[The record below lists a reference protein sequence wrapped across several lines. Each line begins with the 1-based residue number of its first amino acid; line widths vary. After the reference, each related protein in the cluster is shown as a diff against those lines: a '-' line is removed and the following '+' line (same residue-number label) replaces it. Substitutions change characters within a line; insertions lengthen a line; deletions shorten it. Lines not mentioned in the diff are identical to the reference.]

1 MEIDEFGNILV
12 FAVIFF
18 FLVVLLVLVSI
29 ALQQKD
35 VIKYEI
41 DGTNITC
48 TRGEYYNCGYDLWG
62 CSDGKER
69 ECVGNVIVTKRG
81 GK

>member
-1 MEIDEFGNILV
+1 MEIDWDWV
-12 FAVIFF
+12 P
-18 FLVVLLVLVSI
+18 LVVLVIFIIFVFIFTAVRDSNII
-29 ALQQKD
+29 A
-35 VIKYEI
+35 YEI

-48 TRGEYYNCGYDLWG
+48 VRGELYDCGYDLWG

-69 ECVGNVIVTKRG
+69 ECVGNVIKIKRG